1 MVGRVA
7 SLDAV
12 SFAPRRRMVGRSPAV
27 VVLRTLVHAMLVRE
41 VTPERRWLLRE
52 LGKNEGACHDER
64 RLDESHVVCLL
75 LCLFVRL

>member
-12 SFAPRRRMVGRSPAV
+12 SFAPGRRMVVRPPAV

-41 VTPERRWLLRE
+41 VTPKRRWLLRE
-52 LGKNEGACHDER
+52 LRKNEGACHDKR
-64 RLDESHVVCLL
+64 RLNESYIVYSLL
-75 LCLFVRL
+75 YLFVRL